1 MEGNKVKLKIIEKNK
16 ENYKLI
22 SENKNVYELT
32 LQFFDINDEEKPDV
46 NDYINISAE
55 LLNPM
60 YREYT
65 TFFAFGKLDNI
76 CGKPNISLDDI
87 DVIKIEKNNEEIVLK
102 RLYG

>member
-1 MEGNKVKLKIIEKNK
+1 MVKLKIIEKNK

-22 SENKNVYELT
+22 SKNKNVYELT

-60 YREYT
+60 YKEYT
-65 TFFAFGKLDNI
+65 TFLAFGKLDNI
-76 CGKPNISLDDI
+76 CGKPDISLNDM

>member
-1 MEGNKVKLKIIEKNK
+1 MIKLKIIEKDK

-22 SENKNVYELT
+22 SNKKDIYELT

-60 YREYT
+60 YKEYT

-76 CGKPNISLDDI
+76 CGKTNISLNDI
-87 DVIKIEKNNEEIVLK
+87 DVIKIEKNNKEIILK

>member
-1 MEGNKVKLKIIEKNK
+1 MIKLKIIEKNK

-22 SENKNVYELT
+22 SNKKDIYELT
-32 LQFFDINDEEKPDV
+32 LQFFDINDKEKPDV

-60 YREYT
+60 YKEYT
-65 TFFAFGKLDNI
+65 SFFVFGKLDNI
-76 CGKPNISLDDI
+76 CGKNNISLNDI
-87 DVIKIEKNNEEIVLK
+87 DVIKIEKKNREIILK